1 MIQFNKLFSN
11 VLGKIYL
18 TIGFILVT
26 ITILISYILMNFNHS
41 VSLLNKSIENERGMS
56 SMVVV
61 DGAFNQIELNTMAIL
76 TGIFIHNNE
85 QVKRNINEL
94 KEDSELIDTELSRLR
109 YLFPQY
115 KDDYVI
121 ISELKITAFTN
132 AKKMIEDSKNGNVE
146 AQIAKV
152 EENLAKYTD
161 KASELMKSL
170 QERLSLEQKK
180 SAVKSHNNFIYTQ
193 IVTVFSSIFVMIFLF
208 MFSFFIAR
216 TYILNPLTEL
226 KAGAKRI
233 ADGDFTHII
242 YIKNKGEF
250 YDLAKQFNF
259 MALKLNKVYQEQ
271 EEKIAIRTRDL
282 MAANK
287 HKSEFLSNMSHELR
301 TPLNAIIGF
310 SEIMSQEMFGDLN
323 DKQKEYMNDI
333 TKSGIHLLSL
343 INDILDLSKVEAGR
357 MELHLTTLD
366 MNHMIQESCSIV
378 NEIAKSR
385 SIKLTFNPIEN
396 LRHLIVDER
405 KTKQI
410 ILNLVSNAIKFT
422 PENGEVTIAIV
433 DKTKY
438 LEVSI
443 TDTGIGISEDDL
455 KKLFQ
460 SFKQVGTDITKK
472 AQGSGLGLV
481 LAKQFIELHG
491 GRIWVKSELK
501 KGTSFIFS
509 LPFPNDNLEKKEIIS

>member
-1 MIQFNKLFSN
+1 
-11 VLGKIYL
+11 
-18 TIGFILVT
+18 
-26 ITILISYILMNFNHS
+26 
-41 VSLLNKSIENERGMS
+41 
-56 SMVVV
+56 
-61 DGAFNQIELNTMAIL
+61 
-76 TGIFIHNNE
+76 
-85 QVKRNINEL
+85 
-94 KEDSELIDTELSRLR
+94 
-109 YLFPQY
+109 
-115 KDDYVI
+115 
-121 ISELKITAFTN
+121 
-132 AKKMIEDSKNGNVE
+132 
-146 AQIAKV
+146 
-152 EENLAKYTD
+152 
-161 KASELMKSL
+161 MKSL

-509 LPFPNDNLEKKEIIS
+509 LPFPNDNLEKKDIIS